1 VFYSIFYFS
10 QIISASYNFDVDQGN
25 CKLELEIRPTFLY
38 FYWKVLK
45 LCPAIKSPI
54 DHFWF
59 KQWAMFW
66 ASTINSMRIS
76 RPPPRFSPD
85 GEEFVAKPRRIKLVP
100 DAGDPERFS
109 KVIRLPELSIRRS
122 KIPKAGRGLFL
133 NEKVQR
139 GQVLTRYRQKIISER
154 RAKELKL
161 QVAQLDFLPI
171 FWQFFSTDK
180 SARRAIG
187 T

>member
-1 VFYSIFYFS
+1 
-10 QIISASYNFDVDQGN
+10 
-25 CKLELEIRPTFLY
+25 
-38 FYWKVLK
+38 
-45 LCPAIKSPI
+45 
-54 DHFWF
+54 
-59 KQWAMFW
+59 MFW

-171 FWQFFSTDK
+171 SGSFFPLTNLLVGQSAHKSQPRKMLLSGFQAFGDGRPRFFGQDPRSCRLRQFLQSTQ
-180 SARRAIG
+180 RGLGRCRLRHCPRCEIRHG
-187 T
+187 